1 MSHIKFNKFF
11 WRDFKSDRSFNW
23 FYVLCAA
30 LGIIGLLLVESFKVG
45 IEDKIAKNAK
55 NFIAS
60 DLSISSRRALDKN
73 EINGIEGYLAKKNF
87 KYAKWIETYSLLM
100 KVQKDSDKQEP
111 LSKLADLNFVTPE
124 FPFYGGVVLED
135 QGKKGPREWGSLHQA
150 PTLWMS
156 RDLSWELN
164 LKVGDQVKVGEAVFT
179 LGGIILQDQFSSFR
193 GFNLAP
199 KVFLSYN
206 FLPQTDLIKFG
217 STATYSYAIKLP
229 DDKKIKDIQ
238 KDLRHLIVDKSIK
251 IVGPAES
258 SQQIARSLNLLTDYL
273 SLITLMTYLLSLV
286 GLYYFTQYFLSK
298 KLKVFSI
305 YKAMGIKTSFLFK
318 VNSAHLIVLTTFAVL
333 ISTGVIVAMLPT
345 LENYFSKLVGEVLY
359 FRLSALSLIKILL
372 LSLGGSLLALGPLFW
387 GALQTPVATIFQ
399 DLPMEL
405 KRIKFYYFVPLLLY
419 VIVLAVVLANS
430 FKVGSLFL
438 GALGGIIVLA
448 AIGFKGLTVIL
459 DRISKNF
466 TFINKHA
473 ARTLSRYFTS
483 SFTIFICLLMGMTL
497 TTFIFQLESSLRQE
511 FTQTYGD
518 RRPDLF
524 IFDLQDTEANKFEKI
539 TKVENWNRTMFA
551 PMIRARLLKI
561 NGEMTQKK
569 ETASESDP
577 NFQTREEESSESMK
591 NRGVNLSYRS
601 QLSWSESIVAG
612 KFNGERCD
620 VDKGPCEISLEK
632 NYAKRLGV
640 KLGDKLTF
648 DVSGIEIEGVVTSF
662 RTVKWTSFEPNFFIL
677 FQPGV
682 LEEAP
687 KTYLS
692 SIKVKSYEE
701 KQKVFTKMAENFPSV
716 SLLEVSELVRKI
728 TTIFDLMSIAIKF
741 ISFLSFFVA
750 LVVLVAVSFNHL
762 ELRKKEM
769 GLFYMLGLNID
780 KIKKI
785 YTREFSFLILFCFIL
800 SVTFGSGLTI
810 LIMKNIFNSEIILRL
825 GFVTLIMA
833 LLGLI
838 LFLIVSLR
846 VRQLVK
852 IKNLFQS

>member
-1 MSHIKFNKFF
+1 MSFLKFF
-11 WRDFKSDRSFNW
+11 LRDFKSDRSFNW
-23 FYVLCAA
+23 FYVLCAS

-60 DLSISSRRALDKN
+60 DLSISTRRALDESELKN
-73 EINGIEGYLAKKNF
+73 IEGYLADKHF
-87 KYAKWIETYSLLM
+87 EYARWTETYSLIM
-100 KVQKDSDKQEP
+100 KVQKDKVEP
-111 LSKLADLNFVTPE
+111 LSRLANLNFVGTS
-124 FPFYGGVVLED
+124 FPFYGSVTLQD
-135 QGKKGPREWGSLHQA
+135 QGKKGPGEWSSIHSV

-156 RDLSWELN
+156 RDLSWELKV
-164 LKVGDQVKVGEAVFT
+164 KVGDQVKVGEAVFT
-179 LGGIILQDQFSSFR
+179 VGGIILQDQFSSFR

-206 FLPQTDLIKFG
+206 FLPQTDLVKFG
-217 STATYSYAIKLP
+217 STATFSYAIKLP
-229 DDKKIKDIQ
+229 DDNQIKVVQ
-238 KDLRHLIVDKSIK
+238 KELRDLIVDKSVK
-251 IVGPAES
+251 IRGPTEASE
-258 SQQIARSLNLLTDYL
+258 QISRSLILLTDYL

-286 GLYYFTQYFLSK
+286 GLYYFTQHFLSK
-298 KLKVFSI
+298 KLKTFSI
-305 YKAMGIKTSFLFK
+305 YKAMGLKTSFLFR
-318 VNSAHLIVLTTFAVL
+318 VNFTHLIVLTTLAVL
-333 ISTGVIVAMLPT
+333 ISTGLIVGVLPFVEGFFT
-345 LENYFSKLVGEVLY
+345 KLVGEELT
-359 FRLSALSLIKILL
+359 FRLSTLSLLRILA

-405 KRIKFYYFVPLLLY
+405 KRIKFYYFLPLLSY
-419 VIVLAVVLANS
+419 VIILAVLLANS

-438 GALGGIIVLA
+438 GALGAIIILA
-448 AIGFKGLTVIL
+448 AVCFKGLTVFL
-459 DRISKNF
+459 DRISGSLAF
-466 TFINKHA
+466 TNRHA

-524 IFDLQDTEANKFEKI
+524 IFDLQDTQAEKFEAI
-539 TKVENWNRTMFA
+539 TKSENWNRTMFA
-551 PMIRARLLKI
+551 PMIRGRLIKI
-561 NGEMTQKK
+561 NGELTQKR
-569 ETASESDP
+569 EAPAESGA
-577 NFQTREEESSESMK
+577 NFQTREEENSQNMK
-591 NRGVNLSYRS
+591 NRGVNLSYRP
-601 QLSWSESIVAG
+601 QLSWSETLVEG
-612 KFNGERCD
+612 KFNGEKCNPE
-620 VDKGPCEISLEK
+620 KAPCEISLEL

-640 KLGDKLTF
+640 DIGDKLIF
-648 DVSGIEIEGVVTSF
+648 DVSGIEIEGVVTSL

-701 KQKVFTKMAENFPSV
+701 KQKVFTTMAETFPSV

-728 TTIFDLMSIAIKF
+728 TTIFDLMAIAIKF
-741 ISFLSFFVA
+741 ISFLSLFVA

-762 ELRKKEM
+762 ELRKREM
-769 GLFYMLGLNID
+769 GLFYMLGL
-780 KIKKI
+780 KLVTIKKI
-785 YTREFSFLILFCFIL
+785 YTREFSFLIVFCLVL
-800 SVTFGSGLTI
+800 SIAFGSALTT
-810 LIMKNIFNSEIILRL
+810 LIMKNIFNSEIILRM
-825 GFVTLIMA
+825 GFVVPVMTG
-833 LLGLI
+833 LGLI
-838 LFLIVSLR
+838 LFTIVSLR

-852 IKNLFQS
+852 NKNLF